1 MRHQFTRKAR
11 RGYETHLRTNLVA
24 YLSLFVALGG
34 TSYAAAKLPTNS
46 VGASQIK
53 QNAVRSG
60 EVKDRSLLAR
70 DFRPGQLPA
79 GEKGEKGE
87 KGEPG
92 PQGAT
97 GAVDTSAFYDKT
109 TSDARF
115 LEVRSLDFNAPLGT
129 AKGFNFGT
137 IHLDVT
143 CNTTT
148 GAQLLVKGSSTTPA
162 IVSSTYTSSSRGG
175 GSTSPLAGRQGLST
189 TSENLFFADNN
200 TQKEGVFLFRTPGK
214 VITMTFHASATTL
227 NNACELHATVTE
239 PHGPP
244 LN

>member
-1 MRHQFTRKAR
+1 MRHQFTRKGR
-11 RGYETHLRTNLVA
+11 RGYEAHLRTNLVG
-24 YLSLFVALGG
+24 YLALFVALGG
-34 TSYAAAKLPTNS
+34 TSYAAARLPANS

-70 DFRPGQLPA
+70 DFRAGQLPA

-87 KGEPG
+87 RG

-97 GAVDTSAFYDKT
+97 GTVDTSAFYDKA

-115 LEVRSLDFNAPLGT
+115 LEVRSLDFNGPLGT
-129 AKGFNFGT
+129 VKGFNFGT

-162 IVSSTYTSSSRGG
+162 TVSSTYTSSSRGG

-189 TSENLFFADNN
+189 TPENLFFADNN
-200 TQKEGVFLFRTPGK
+200 TQKEGVFLFRTPGR
-214 VITMTFHASATTL
+214 VITMTFHASATTFD
-227 NNACELHATVTE
+227 NTCELHATVAE